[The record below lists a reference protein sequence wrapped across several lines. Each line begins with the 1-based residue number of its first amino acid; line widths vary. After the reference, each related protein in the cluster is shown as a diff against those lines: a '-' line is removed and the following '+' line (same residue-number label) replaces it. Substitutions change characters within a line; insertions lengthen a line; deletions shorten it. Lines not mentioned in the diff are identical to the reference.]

1 MDGRAT
7 TISQKRKKGGTIMN
21 DCKFDIDILSNDKTW
36 GNVKIY
42 ENDAL
47 ISMYEGGEIART
59 LFFINREQARKL
71 VKVLDAFAHDRL

>member
-1 MDGRAT
+1 
-7 TISQKRKKGGTIMN
+7 MN

-47 ISMYEGGEIART
+47 VSMYEGGEIART
-59 LFFINREQARKL
+59 LFLIDREQARKL
-71 VKVLDAFAHDRL
+71 VKVLDAFAHEWL